1 MIALWAVYEGL
12 LSQHSVLN
20 LWKFRQQRDE
30 LRQELAEAEARRDDL
45 KEKIALIEN
54 DEFALEK
61 LAREKLGFVKEG
73 EILYK
78 YEDPVI
84 EEGGE
89 APITPEIVDEDE
101 ESEGDQ

>member
-12 LSQHSVLN
+12 VSHHSVLN

-61 LAREKLGFVKEG
+61 LAREQLGFVKEG

-101 ESEGDQ
+101 EPEGDQ